1 MLKKTLVP
9 HTRII
14 VRAIVLDGNFWSG
27 PKSLCKTW
35 AYFLGCLEVLKNF
48 SRYMYKQQQEVES
61 RITVQI
67 KLFDLLTNGAVHR
80 NLVRVRAW
88 LHAGFSFY
96 SKLYIYF

>member
-1 MLKKTLVP
+1 
-9 HTRII
+9 
-14 VRAIVLDGNFWSG
+14 
-27 PKSLCKTW
+27 
-35 AYFLGCLEVLKNF
+35 
-48 SRYMYKQQQEVES
+48 MYKQQQEVES